1 MEPIKLKIII
11 RKLLPAIVAIII
23 SCMPVIGQEPDF
35 NPDRDVAARAFNNE
49 DFSTALKH
57 YRALL
62 DRFSADPVY
71 KYYTGACM
79 VELME
84 NPDQA
89 KVLIKDAI
97 INSSSIR
104 NVPSKAWYFLGRAY
118 QLSGDYD
125 LAVDAYDTYKE
136 SARRRDIKALGINE
150 LIADCE
156 SGIGEIQ
163 YVEPAMEKERAEEVI
178 DADVQEQ
185 LEDVVVHPETDDVFI
200 KDTSDIDLEQVNI
213 QEGEYESLAREALEY
228 QFKADS
234 LLRLA
239 DRYRAALNELSESDR
254 ESVRSKILALERS
267 AFEYQKIADQKY
279 NEAAGMASEKFD
291 EDPLPELRDIE
302 EEPPGDVMKE
312 LTDTIVIE
320 TDSVGTDTNA
330 VIIERIP
337 PVLKLFSEQYTQQE
351 NIPVN
356 ADMPEGLIYRIQ
368 LAAFRNPKD
377 FSFFKGLGPISIYM
391 AEDSDINF
399 YYAGMFRSREDA
411 VQALVKVKQKGFN
424 DAFIISLM
432 DGSRISLEKAEQ
444 LEKKWSDISLFERDT
459 LITHQAIEPQ
469 EPPTLVYR
477 VQVMK
482 VNKKVQD
489 EELELFKRL
498 ADRRSYDIFET
509 ADKEYVYLIG
519 KFLTFESA
527 AAYADLLYRNGMK
540 DSQVVAYLGDKE
552 IPLETAKKMFELY
565 FEK

>member
-11 RKLLPAIVAIII
+11 RKLMPAIVAVII
-23 SCMPVIGQEPDF
+23 SCLPVTGQDPDF
-35 NPDRDVAARAFNNE
+35 NPDKDVAVRAFNNE

-79 VELME
+79 VEVME

-104 NVPSKAWYFLGRAY
+104 HVPSKAWYFLGRAY

-125 LAVDAYDTYKE
+125 FAVDAYDTYKE
-136 SARRRDIKALGINE
+136 SARRREVKALGINE
-150 LIADCE
+150 LIEECE

-163 YVEPAMEKERAEEVI
+163 YVEPTMEKERVEELI

-185 LEDVVVHPETDDVFI
+185 EQDVVVHPGTDNLIV
-200 KDTSDIDLEQVNI
+200 KDTSDIDLEQVI
-213 QEGEYESLAREALEY
+213 VQGGEYESLARKALEY

-254 ESVRSKILALERS
+254 ESVKSKILALEQS

-279 NEAAGMASEKFD
+279 SEAAGVASEKYD
-291 EDPLPELRDIE
+291 ENPLPVLRDIE
-302 EEPPGDVMKE
+302 EEPAGNVEKE
-312 LTDTIVIE
+312 LTDTTVIE
-320 TDSVGTDTNA
+320 ADSVRADTIA
-330 VIIERIP
+330 EIIDRIP
-337 PVLKLFSEQYTQQE
+337 PILKLFSEEYTQQE
-351 NIPVN
+351 DIPVN
-356 ADMPEGLIYRIQ
+356 PEMPEGLIYRIQ

-377 FSFFKGLGPISIYM
+377 FSFFKGLGPISIYR

-432 DGSRISLEKAEQ
+432 DGSRISLEKAGQ
-444 LEKKWSDISLFERDT
+444 LEKKWSDMSLFEGDT

-477 VQVMK
+477 VQVMR

-489 EELELFKRL
+489 EDLELLESL
-498 ADRRSYDIFET
+498 ADKRSYDVFET

-552 IPLETAKKMFELY
+552 IPLETAKKNV
-565 FEK
+565 

>member
-1 MEPIKLKIII
+1 MINFDNPLGIAINPRAGGHRVTKKSSPEDWM
-11 RKLLPAIVAIII
+11 RRLL
-23 SCMPVIGQEPDF
+23 IGLACFWLLVGVVLP
-35 NPDRDVAARAFNNE
+35 
-49 DFSTALKH
+49 
-57 YRALL
+57 LL
-62 DRFSADPVY
+62 DVVDRA
-71 KYYTGACM
+71 THI
-79 VELME
+79 ELVVKIE
-84 NPDQA
+84 
-89 KVLIKDAI
+89 
-97 INSSSIR
+97 
-104 NVPSKAWYFLGRAY
+104 
-118 QLSGDYD
+118 
-125 LAVDAYDTYKE
+125 
-136 SARRRDIKALGINE
+136 
-150 LIADCE
+150 
-156 SGIGEIQ
+156 
-163 YVEPAMEKERAEEVI
+163 EPTEEERAEELI

-185 LEDVVVHPETDDVFI
+185 EQDVVGHPEPDNLI
-200 KDTSDIDLEQVNI
+200 LKDTSDIDLEHVNVLG
-213 QEGEYESLAREALEY
+213 GEYESLAREALEY

-239 DRYRAALNELSESDR
+239 DRYRATLNELSESDR
-254 ESVRSKILALERS
+254 ESVRSKILALEQS

-279 NEAAGMASEKFD
+279 REAAGMASEEFD
-291 EDPLPELRDIE
+291 ENPLPVLRDIK
-302 EEPPGDVMKE
+302 EEPAGDAEKE
-312 LTDTIVIE
+312 LADTIFIE
-320 TDSVGTDTNA
+320 TDSVRADTIA
-330 VIIERIP
+330 EIIERIP

-351 NIPVN
+351 DIPVN
-356 ADMPEGLIYRIQ
+356 PDMPEGLIYRIQ

-377 FSFFKGLGPISIYM
+377 FSFFKGLGPISIYR

-459 LITHQAIEPQ
+459 LINHQAIEPQ

-477 VQVMK
+477 VQVMR

-489 EELELFKRL
+489 EELELLERL
-498 ADRRSYDIFET
+498 ADRRRYDIYET